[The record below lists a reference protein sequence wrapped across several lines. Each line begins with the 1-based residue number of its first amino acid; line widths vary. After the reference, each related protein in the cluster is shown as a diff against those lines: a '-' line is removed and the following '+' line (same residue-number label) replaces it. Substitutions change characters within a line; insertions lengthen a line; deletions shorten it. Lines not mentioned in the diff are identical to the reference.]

1 MLSNVRILESN
12 IDKLFEIDKIA
23 QTKWTGND
31 VPVAYS
37 TERYCKYRHISQS
50 TTACVTI
57 CIMHFYSSL

>member
-1 MLSNVRILESN
+1 MLSDVCILESN

-31 VPVAYS
+31 VPGAYS
-37 TERYCKYRHISQS
+37 TERYRKYRHISQS

-57 CIMHFYSSL
+57 CIKHFYSSL